1 MTRLD
6 SMQHW
11 HDFLQQQ
18 GFSIL
23 QQGGIHH
30 SNASQGAEAYVTD
43 LSNYGT
49 LTLTGP
55 DASKFLQ
62 GQLTCNLDQLKP
74 EQGLAGAYCSP
85 KGSVISNFD
94 LLQVNDQVMLH
105 MAADVVES
113 VNTALAKYI
122 VFSKAKLHN
131 QNNDWVRLG
140 MWGQKAH
147 EALEQVCPVPSQDRQ
162 VAEFEHG
169 FVFCS
174 NAAQQRYVI
183 YCQPD
188 AAIDLWLQLADHARP
203 TSTAQWEISQ
213 IKDGLIYVSEEVSQH
228 YVPQMLNLQE
238 MGSINFQKGCYTG
251 QEVVARMQYLGK
263 LKRHL
268 YLGRITSTTPIQVGM
283 QIDASKRGNIGR
295 ITSLAQADDSLYWF
309 TAVINI
315 KEAEDPEDTL
325 SIGGVD
331 VSQVEIDPLPY
342 AIDEQVFERIR
353 L

>member
-1 MTRLD
+1 ML
-6 SMQHW
+6 SAN
-11 HDFLQQQ
+11 Q
-18 GFSIL
+18 GI
-23 QQGGIHH
+23 
-30 SNASQGAEAYVTD
+30 
-43 LSNYGT
+43 
-49 LTLTGP
+49 
-55 DASKFLQ
+55 
-62 GQLTCNLDQLKP
+62 
-74 EQGLAGAYCSP
+74 AGAYCSP

-105 MAADVVES
+105 MAADVVEA

-131 QNNDWVRLG
+131 QNSDWVRLG
-140 MWGQKAH
+140 LWGNKAQ
-147 EALEQVCPVPSQDRQ
+147 EALEQICQVPNQERQ
-162 VAEFEHG
+162 VTEFDQG

-174 NAAQQRYVI
+174 NMAQRRYVI
-183 YCQPD
+183 YCQPE

-203 TSTAQWEISQ
+203 ASTAQWEISQ
-213 IKDGLIYVSEEVSQH
+213 IKDGLIYVSEEVSQY

-268 YLGRITSTTPIQVGM
+268 YLGRITSDTPIQVGM
-283 QIDASKRGNIGR
+283 QIDATGRGNIGR
-295 ITSLAQADDSLYWF
+295 ITSLAKAKNNLYWF

-331 VSQVEIDPLPY
+331 ESKVEIDPLPY
-342 AIDEQVFERIR
+342 AIDEQVFERIK

>member
-1 MTRLD
+1 
-6 SMQHW
+6 MQHW

-23 QQGGIHH
+23 EQGGIHH
-30 SNASQGAEAYVTD
+30 ANASQGAEAYVTD

-49 LTLTGP
+49 LTLSGP
-55 DASKFLQ
+55 DACKFLQ
-62 GQLTCNLDQLKP
+62 GQLTCNMDELSPQ
-74 EQGLAGAYCSP
+74 QGLSGAYCSP

-105 MAADVVES
+105 MAADVVEA
-113 VNTALAKYI
+113 VNTALTKYI

-131 QNNDWVRLG
+131 QNDEWVRLG
-140 MWGQKAH
+140 LWGQKAQ
-147 EALEQVCPVPSQDRQ
+147 EALAQFCEAPSQARQ
-162 VAEFEHG
+162 VSKFDQG

-174 NAAQQRYVI
+174 NVAQQRYVI
-183 YCQPD
+183 YCQPE
-188 AAIDLWLQLADHARP
+188 AAIDLWLQLTDHARP
-203 TSTAQWEISQ
+203 ASTAQWEISQ
-213 IKDGLIYVSEEVSQH
+213 IKDGLIYVGEEVSQH

-238 MGSINFQKGCYTG
+238 MGTINFQKGCYTG

-268 YLGRITSTTPIQVGM
+268 YLGRITSDTPIQVGM
-283 QIDASKRGNIGR
+283 QIDASGRGNVGR
-295 ITSLAQADDSLYWF
+295 IASLAKAEDNLYWF

-331 VSQVEIDPLPY
+331 ESQVEIDPLPY
-342 AIDEQVFERIR
+342 VIDEQVFERIR